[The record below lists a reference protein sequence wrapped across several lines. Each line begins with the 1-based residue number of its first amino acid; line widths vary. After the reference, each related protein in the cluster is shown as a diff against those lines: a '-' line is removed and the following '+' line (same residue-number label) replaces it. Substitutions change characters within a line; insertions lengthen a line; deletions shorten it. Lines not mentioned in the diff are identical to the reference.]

1 MKRKGYLVVGLRK
14 NLVRIMLGTLI
25 WIVCGPQLPWNF
37 RVAMAAE
44 CGKETQDI
52 IVQSQKIQ
60 HVDRQG
66 FSDRQESSNLPDWQ
80 GELDTYDFAE
90 LEQVLEELL
99 PDSGLTFR
107 QVTEYLV
114 AGDMTAFWQEMGR
127 YVKQMLWGQMGEGCQ
142 IAWQILL
149 LAVVGAIFANL
160 ARAFPDV
167 GVAHSGFFVMYTVLA
182 VLLLTVFSSAVTIA
196 VEALTVMGR
205 LMTAFLPVFFL
216 VVAVQGELT
225 AAAMYECSLLLL
237 RGIQWL
243 YCRVVTAGIRV
254 WVLLRLVEGIFTED
268 MLTHLVELLGKGL
281 KTLVKTGFG
290 VAIGFQTIQ
299 ALLFPYL
306 DAVKGGMLVRL
317 AGAIPGVGNS
327 VQSVAQ
333 MVLGTTALIRNG
345 IGMAGVVIL
354 LAVSAGPLIQL
365 CFLGVLYHG
374 LAALLQPISD
384 KRVVGAVAA
393 VGDGCLLLT
402 KVFGSGVLLFSI
414 FIGIVCACFGRGG

>member
-1 MKRKGYLVVGLRK
+1 MKRKKYLVGILRK
-14 NLVRIMLGTLI
+14 SLLGVLI
-25 WIVCGPQLPWNF
+25 WGLWGTPLPVAP

-44 CGKETQDI
+44 RVKETQVI
-52 IVQSQKIQ
+52 EVQALGSSFAN
-60 HVDRQG
+60 RQW
-66 FSDRQESSNLPDWQ
+66 FSDLPDWQ
-80 GELDTYDFAE
+80 GELDTYDFDQ
-90 LEQVLEELL
+90 LEQVLEEIL

-107 QVTEYLV
+107 QVAEHLMS
-114 AGDMTAFWQEMGR
+114 GNMTGFWQGMGQ
-127 YVKQMLWGQMGEGCQ
+127 YAKQMLWGQIREGRQ
-142 IAWQILL
+142 VAWQILL
-149 LAVVGAIFANL
+149 LAVAGAIFTNL
-160 ARAFPDV
+160 ARAFPDG
-167 GVAHSGFFVMYTVLA
+167 GVAHNGFFVMYTVLS

-196 VEALTVMGR
+196 EEALTAMGR
-205 LMTAFLPVFFL
+205 LMTAFLPIFFL
-216 VVAVQGELT
+216 VVAVQGQLT

-237 RGIQWL
+237 RGTQWL
-243 YCRVVTAGIRV
+243 YCSVITAGIRV
-254 WVLLRLVEGIFTED
+254 WVLLRLVEGIFTEE
-268 MLTHLVELLGKGL
+268 MLTHLEELLGKGL
-281 KTLVKTGFG
+281 KSLVKTGFG
-290 VAIGFQTIQ
+290 VAVGFQTIQ

-333 MVLGTTALIRNG
+333 MALGTAALIRNG

-354 LAVSAGPLIQL
+354 LLVSAGPLIQL

-374 LAALLQPISD
+374 LAALLQPVSD

-402 KVFGSGVLLFSI
+402 KVFGSGVMLFAI